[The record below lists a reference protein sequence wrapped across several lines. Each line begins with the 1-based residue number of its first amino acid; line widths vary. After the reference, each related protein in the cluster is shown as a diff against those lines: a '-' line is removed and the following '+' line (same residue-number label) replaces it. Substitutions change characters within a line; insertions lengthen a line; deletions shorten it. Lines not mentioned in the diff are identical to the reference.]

1 MALEEPTG
9 HSALEFGLYGGSIS
23 FLGARVISA
32 EYREANDPE
41 TEIWRAC
48 QKFGTTG
55 LLVSSVPDRVYLV
68 DRTRRL
74 LTMIVLRFP
83 V

>member
-48 QKFGTTG
+48 QIFGTRG
-55 LLVSSVPDRVYLV
+55 LL
-68 DRTRRL
+68 
-74 LTMIVLRFP
+74 
-83 V
+83 